1 MFVPGVIFEEFGFK
15 YIGPVDG
22 HNLEELIE
30 NINRAKEISGP
41 VILHVRTIKGKGYK
55 FAERNPADYHGVNA
69 FELRSGKTIKKSQL
83 PSYSS
88 LFGNTLEKL
97 AENDKKIIAVSAA
110 MCSGTGLNGFAKK
123 YPDRFFDVG
132 IAEQHAVSFSAAMA
146 KSGYKPVFAVY
157 STFLQR
163 ADDEIMQDVCLQNL
177 HVVFG
182 VDRAGIVGSDG
193 ETHQGIYDISYFRH
207 MPNMTVMLPKNG
219 YELEQMEEFALL
231 NMDSPVAI
239 RYPRGEISTVF
250 SDIKTPIEI
259 GKSEVIKDGEKIA
272 VISAGAVMEQAAGAV
287 RLLEK
292 GGYRPMLVNL
302 RFVKPL
308 DVEMLKNVCEKC
320 SYIFTIEDNVS
331 DGGAGSGILEKL
343 ADEELIKN
351 IYFHSFAFPDKFIEH
366 GTRKELFER
375 YRLDS
380 ESIYSEIKK
389 RVENNG

>member
-1 MFVPGVIFEEFGFK
+1 M
-15 YIGPVDG
+15 
-22 HNLEELIE
+22 
-30 NINRAKEISGP
+30 
-41 VILHVRTIKGKGYK
+41 
-55 FAERNPADYHGVNA
+55 
-69 FELRSGKTIKKSQL
+69 RSGKTIKKSQL

-123 YPDRFFDVG
+123 YPERFFDVG

-163 ADDEIMQDVCLQNL
+163 AYDEIMQDVCLQNL

-219 YELEQMEEFALL
+219 YELEQMEKFALM